1 MNIYSDIFFCKIFDI
16 NIFGHSFVSICL
28 YEYIRNSE
36 FSRMLLSDIYILMK
50 CVIQTHLLQI
60 HEKLHEL
67 YSFLFWFISEFQKND
82 DLQGQDSWICRY
94 IFVNISR
101 KLISGIHNA
110 LIWLS
115 KVAPYVKRRR
125 QVSNEPLTH
134 TWVTDVDA
142 SHPSYGGDCL
152 IRKESGLVSLSRMH
166 LGHNLYPN
174 TGSTPRA
181 IQQTR
186 YWPNGH
192 QGQLSS
198 VGYATFENF
207 PRVSSCA
214 APKLLDSLCRWR
226 RQFSTVPGQSGA
238 AAVRQL
244 FIGGRPD
251 SGPVGIEVKESKEG
265 DTSAGNLW
273 RG

>member
-1 MNIYSDIFFCKIFDI
+1 MYSDIRSIWIFILTFFRVKFLIWIYLD
-16 NIFGHSFVSICL
+16 ICL

-36 FSRMLLSDIYILMK
+36 FSRMLHPDIYILMK

-67 YSFLFWFISEFQKND
+67 YCFLFWFISEFHKND

-152 IRKESGLVSLSRMH
+152 IRKESGLVSLSH
-166 LGHNLYPN
+166 AP
-174 TGSTPRA
+174 GSR
-181 IQQTR
+181 
-186 YWPNGH
+186 
-192 QGQLSS
+192 S
-198 VGYATFENF
+198 
-207 PRVSSCA
+207 
-214 APKLLDSLCRWR
+214 PKHRLH
-226 RQFSTVPGQSGA
+226 T
-238 AAVRQL
+238 
-244 FIGGRPD
+244 
-251 SGPVGIEVKESKEG
+251 
-265 DTSAGNLW
+265 
-273 RG
+273 